1 MDKQKQIEEMAR
13 FLYNQQ
19 KWCDMTNPYEVAQL
33 LSNAGYCKIPEGA
46 VVLTEDKELAKMGYR
61 KQDVIAEEILK
72 KVYSYTL
79 DDEIGMRWL
88 LRELAKDYG
97 VELK

>member
-1 MDKQKQIEEMAR
+1 M
-13 FLYNQQ
+13 
-19 KWCDMTNPYEVAQL
+19 
-33 LSNAGYCKIPEGA
+33 
-46 VVLTEDKELAKMGYR
+46 EDKELAKMGYR